1 MQDLEKCIWFPFSDE
16 PLVSGGRLTPTLC
29 DPQVLLPEQSCDGKW
44 HLFYHTWLGLHH
56 CVSSSGIA
64 WEASRLIE
72 PRGHSPFIF
81 IENENY
87 YLLYEKHDGSMP
99 FINNRTGEGKH
110 DSYSCFEMK
119 TSTDLVT
126 WSKPRLIL
134 DSRTIPFAGDY
145 LKYPRIS
152 RPQLVKA
159 GDEYTLFF
167 EASHLVLPDTKQKVS
182 RYFACATSPAVSG
195 PYSMKKPERPLLEPI
210 PDDPWSNLGCGSIRV
225 VPCGDVLYAF
235 QCPVF
240 WNQEKKR
247 TSSVMVLL
255 RSEDGYNWSRCGSRP
270 ILVPAEKGWSSSY
283 IMGCDV
289 HYKADEKCWYCY
301 FSASGEKELFFK
313 KESIGLLLGNV
324 PNDAL
329 KG

>member
-1 MQDLEKCIWFPFSDE
+1 MQSLERCIWFPFSDE
-16 PLVSGGRLTPTLC
+16 PLVKGAFATPTLS
-29 DPQVLLPEQSCDGKW
+29 DPQVLLPQQSCDGKW
-44 HLFYHTWLGLHH
+44 HLFYHSWLGVHH

-64 WEASRLIE
+64 WEAGRLIE

-110 DSYSCFEMK
+110 DSYSCIEMR

-152 RPQLVKA
+152 RPQLIKT

-167 EASHLVLPDTKQKVS
+167 GASHLVLPDTKQKVS
-182 RYFACATSPAVSG
+182 RYFACATSPAISG

-210 PDDPWSNLGCGSIRV
+210 PDDRWSNLGCGSIRV

-240 WNQEKKR
+240 WDQDR
-247 TSSVMVLL
+247 RCTRSVMVLL
-255 RSEDGYNWSRCGSRP
+255 RSEDGWNWVRCGSKP
-270 ILVPAEKGWSSSY
+270 ILVPADKGWSSSY

-301 FSASGEKELFFK
+301 FSASGGKESFMRR
-313 KESIGLLLGNV
+313 ESIGLLLGNV
-324 PNDAL
+324 PNEAF